1 MGKGSGGRWRREPLR
16 EATPHALGSVDRS
29 TGRGTHT
36 APGLAR
42 YPRGPSAQAAGDPE
56 DAGVMGESP
65 TSGARCDQPASTARA
80 RKVRGTR
87 RRSQS
92 ARRYKMVYVQA
103 PTRTSW
109 LLLRCSVGSIGRRAG
124 RHHRA
129 GIARV
134 RFAVDEAGPANNGGV
149 DMTAK
154 LITSP
159 GLSPGVMGGPFL
171 AVRGEPEPLGRC
183 LTS

>member
-1 MGKGSGGRWRREPLR
+1 VRPTGLNSKSTESPRN
-16 EATPHALGSVDRS
+16 ATPITVC
-29 TGRGTHT
+29 TKI
-36 APGLAR
+36 
-42 YPRGPSAQAAGDPE
+42 Q
-56 DAGVMGESP
+56 
-65 TSGARCDQPASTARA
+65 
-80 RKVRGTR
+80 
-87 RRSQS
+87 
-92 ARRYKMVYVQA
+92 MVYVQA

-134 RFAVDEAGPANNGGV
+134 RFAVDEAGPGNNGGV

-171 AVRGEPEPLGRC
+171 TVRGEPEPLGRS